1 MLDYIFHSNLIN
13 FIITLFLISWIV
25 KKFKILSHIDKK
37 QEFINK
43 SMLYNEINGQI
54 GKLLDQQKDLD
65 AQLTKREEGFKYL
78 RTPFEVLS
86 SLYEDKQRVNMMR
99 GKKQKA
105 LLRKI
110 ANTEAEYK
118 SVHDDYKKYPRA
130 FF

>member
-1 MLDYIFHSNLIN
+1 
-13 FIITLFLISWIV
+13 
-25 KKFKILSHIDKK
+25 
-37 QEFINK
+37 
-43 SMLYNEINGQI
+43 MLYNEINGQI

-78 RTPFEVLS
+78 RTPFEVLR

-110 ANTEAEYK
+110 ANTEAEHK
-118 SVHDDYKKYPRA
+118 SVQDDYKKYLEYQD
-130 FF
+130 FIGFSGNK